1 MLAIILNYLIHVIM
15 ILIFRCVG
23 FGRHVSASRQLTIIH
38 VKMKKYILA
47 SLILFLLASCD
58 NAVVP
63 KADYDALVAEKQV
76 LQAENDSLQFEL
88 SSLKMYV
95 DYIEEENGD
104 LAEELKSIPLREE

>member
-1 MLAIILNYLIHVIM
+1 MRHPFLFTA
-15 ILIFRCVG
+15 LIF
-23 FGRHVSASRQLTIIH
+23 
-38 VKMKKYILA
+38 
-47 SLILFLLASCD
+47 LFLASCD

-63 KADYDALVAEKQV
+63 KAEYDALVAEKQD

-95 DYIEEENGD
+95 DYLEEENGE